1 MSINDRVVKIP
12 VVKADHAKDI
22 PLPCYMTDGSS
33 GMDIY
38 AAVEEDVLMLA
49 GKRALI
55 PTGIYVAVP
64 YGYELQVRPRSGLA
78 IKHGIGIL
86 NAPGTID
93 SDYRGEIKIIMINM
107 GQERFTVKRGDRV
120 AQLVLC
126 PVARANFEKRDE
138 LPPTE
143 RSDGG
148 FGHTG

>member
-1 MSINDRVVKIP
+1 
-12 VVKADHAKDI
+12 
-22 PLPCYMTDGSS
+22 MTDGSS
-33 GMDIY
+33 GMDIH
-38 AAVEEDVLMLA
+38 AAVEEDLQLLP
-49 GKRALI
+49 GERALI

-64 YGYELQVRPRSGLA
+64 NGYELQVRPRSGLA

-107 GQERFTVKRGDRV
+107 GQEPFTVKRGDRV
-120 AQLVLC
+120 AQIVLC
-126 PVARANFEKRDE
+126 PVARACLEKRDE

>member
-49 GKRALI
+49 GERALI

>member
-1 MSINDRVVKIP
+1 MNIKDNVIIVP
-12 VVKADHAKDI
+12 VVKADYAADI
-22 PLPCYMTDGSS
+22 PLPCYMTAGSS
-33 GMDIY
+33 GMDMH
-38 AAVEEDVLMLA
+38 AAVEEEVLLLP
-49 GKRALI
+49 GERTLI

-64 YGYELQVRPRSGLA
+64 NGYELQVRPRSGLA
-78 IKHGIGIL
+78 IKHGIGVL

-107 GQERFTVKRGDRV
+107 GQEPFTVKRGDRV
-120 AQLVLC
+120 AQIVLC
-126 PVARANFEKRDE
+126 PVARAHLEERVE